1 MADEL
6 GLFWVHTTSVRTF
19 EGSGPFGETYTDP
32 QDVPC
37 FIDSTRKLVRDQTGR
52 EVVAEATIQGPVTHA
67 AKFTPESLTTINGAE
82 RTVLTVSTHYSGSL
96 GLPDHFEVTTT

>member
-6 GLFWVHTTSVRTF
+6 DLFWVHTTSVRTY

-52 EVVAEATIQGPVTHA
+52 EVVSEATIQGPITHG
-67 AKFTPESLTTINGAE
+67 AKFTPESLTTIDGRE
-82 RTVLTVSTHYSGSL
+82 RTVITAANHYSGSL